1 MVSSVFWK
9 KHARAAL
16 SPGANKKL
24 SCKSLYERFT
34 WSCALRQTSAESY
47 GLEASKVE
55 ERLGDLVPFLAK
67 FVCFL
72 QIVVFRQFWGLFHH
86 FFWGNNISNCS
97 IKHVITVRWYLIS
110 FNALNDSEMSTFEEF
125 NRAVEASLYNKFTRY
140 GKMTINFYHN
150 EQFI

>member
-1 MVSSVFWK
+1 
-9 KHARAAL
+9 
-16 SPGANKKL
+16 
-24 SCKSLYERFT
+24 
-34 WSCALRQTSAESY
+34 
-47 GLEASKVE
+47 
-55 ERLGDLVPFLAK
+55 
-67 FVCFL
+67 
-72 QIVVFRQFWGLFHH
+72 VVFRQFWGLFHH